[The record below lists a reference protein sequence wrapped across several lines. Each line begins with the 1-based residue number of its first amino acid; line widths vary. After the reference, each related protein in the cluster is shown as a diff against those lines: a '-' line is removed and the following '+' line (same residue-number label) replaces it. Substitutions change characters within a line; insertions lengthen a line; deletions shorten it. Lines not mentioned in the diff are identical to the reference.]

1 MNLLEAG
8 IINSESG
15 RSEVSLAKLPC
26 EGKLPQDELEDD
38 LTEIFTGS
46 DEFTYYS
53 SLPNLSPDLA
63 GRRASSACGS
73 HWQVDNIAD
82 WDLSSI
88 GTGVDIQSTETVT
101 NRTVKDDSCNIPVG
115 QADINPSNIDFVTE
129 SCEGNIVSTVLN
141 KTLDI
146 IDSVV
151 AVVDDIEKS
160 RKEPYLCSTRQL
172 KIILM

>member
-1 MNLLEAG
+1 M
-8 IINSESG
+8 
-15 RSEVSLAKLPC
+15 
-26 EGKLPQDELEDD
+26 
-38 LTEIFTGS
+38 
-46 DEFTYYS
+46 
-53 SLPNLSPDLA
+53 
-63 GRRASSACGS
+63 
-73 HWQVDNIAD
+73 
-82 WDLSSI
+82 SSI
-88 GTGVDIQSTETVT
+88 GTGVDIQSTETAT

-172 KIILM
+172 ENISHVIYDPDWSLFSSSKSLGEVTADFSGFDKEVTKSTTPGNDVGEMLE